1 MEELMTFD
9 EMRRRF
15 KSEWILVSDP
25 EVDEHFH
32 VVRGKVVF
40 HSKDRD
46 EVYRQIVERR
56 FGLSAGPHTGR
67 KPEKSAMVEGGRRF
81 TRREGS
87 CSWGC
92 GCTCH
97 EA

>member
-9 EMRRRF
+9 EMQRRF
-15 KSEWILVSDP
+15 KSEWVLVSDP

-46 EVYRQIVERR
+46 EVCRKIVDLR
-56 FGLSAGPHTGR
+56 LQSSATLYTGTL
-67 KPEKSAMVEGGRRF
+67 PENTAIVL
-81 TRREGS
+81 
-87 CSWGC
+87 
-92 GCTCH
+92 
-97 EA
+97 

>member
-9 EMRRRF
+9 DMMQRF

-56 FGLSAGPHTGR
+56 LKSSATLYTGQM
-67 KPEKSAMVEGGRRF
+67 PENTAIVL
-81 TRREGS
+81 
-87 CSWGC
+87 
-92 GCTCH
+92 
-97 EA
+97 